1 MDSTWST
8 WTPSGFH
15 VESTWNPHRPH
26 TQVWVGFLQ
35 KKVHADSMW
44 TPQLH
49 VESRRN
55 LWGRAKSLKTCPL
68 LFQLSQH
75 APTPSTS
82 LCFHFTRS
90 LILKQCLTT
99 ASLALIFYKAIS
111 SHSGSQGQ
119 YKPRP
124 SFSFDFIHSFA
135 IYSPAYCYI
144 YQYTPAL
151 MSRVTSTVTLH
162 SDGHVVTLK

>member
-1 MDSTWST
+1 
-8 WTPSGFH
+8 
-15 VESTWNPHRPH
+15 
-26 TQVWVGFLQ
+26 
-35 KKVHADSMW
+35 MW

-55 LWGRAKSLKTCPL
+55 LWGRVKSLKTCPL
-68 LFQLSQH
+68 LYQLSQH

-111 SHSGSQGQ
+111 SHSGSLQFT
-119 YKPRP
+119 KVNI
-124 SFSFDFIHSFA
+124 SHD
-135 IYSPAYCYI
+135 
-144 YQYTPAL
+144 
-151 MSRVTSTVTLH
+151 LH
-162 SDGHVVTLK
+162 SLSISFTASPYIPLPTATYTSILPLSCHVSRPLSHYTRMVMWSLSSS